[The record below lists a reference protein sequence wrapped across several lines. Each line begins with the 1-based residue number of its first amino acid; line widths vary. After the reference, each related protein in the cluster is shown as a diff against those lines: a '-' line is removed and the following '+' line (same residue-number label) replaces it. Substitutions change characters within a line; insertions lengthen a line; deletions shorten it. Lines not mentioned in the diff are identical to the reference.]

1 MIVKLLNVKS
11 LAMTQDE
18 TWMQKYEEVVA
29 FIERERRNPSKYIA
43 EERGRYCNW
52 LKHNKKLYNSGEL
65 KPERIPLFEELL
77 ALSEQYRHKN
87 QYQ

>member
-1 MIVKLLNVKS
+1 
-11 LAMTQDE
+11 MTQDE
-18 TWMQKYEEVVA
+18 IWQRRYEEIVA

-65 KPERIPLFEELL
+65 KPERVPLFEELL
-77 ALSEQYRHKN
+77 SLAERYRHKN

>member
-1 MIVKLLNVKS
+1 
-11 LAMTQDE
+11 MTQDE
-18 TWMQKYEEVVA
+18 IWQQKYEEIVA

-65 KPERIPLFEELL
+65 KPERVPLFETLL
-77 ALSEQYRHKN
+77 SLSEQYRRKN
-87 QYQ
+87 QYE